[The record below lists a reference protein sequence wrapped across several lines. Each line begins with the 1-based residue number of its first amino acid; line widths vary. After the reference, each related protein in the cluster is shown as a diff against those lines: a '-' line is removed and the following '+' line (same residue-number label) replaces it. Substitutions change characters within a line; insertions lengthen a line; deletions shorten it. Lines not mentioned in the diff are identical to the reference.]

1 MLCLTYVA
9 AGLGRT
15 SEGELS
21 VDRLLNKLAKSVD
34 KDSWGYVRAQ
44 LQRKF
49 GRLKDAF
56 LAISKLPGAEKMPQ
70 NTELAI
76 SIHQLRTAL
85 LQLGSLSMPDTDR
98 IVSVIVCYSSIRA
111 ATELQ
116 QSCKSLSLLLAGTDR
131 QRVRQTDRA

>member
-1 MLCLTYVA
+1 MLCLTHVA

-15 SEGELS
+15 SGGELS
-21 VDRLLNKLAKSVD
+21 VDKLLNKIAKSVD
-34 KDSWGYVRAQ
+34 KDSWGDVRTQ

-70 NTELAI
+70 HTELAI

-111 ATELQ
+111 TTELKH
-116 QSCKSLSLLLAGTDR
+116 SCNRAARLFLYSS
-131 QRVRQTDRA
+131 QRQTDRE